1 LITKYGSDVVFRVTV
16 ISLVIVAAGF
26 ILDTVLGIVLL
37 IIFAVFYL
45 FTLYFFRDPE
55 RKIPELENGE
65 VLSPADGKVVLIGKP
80 DAADTEFF
88 SSDEKLMQLS
98 IFMSPLNVHVNRYPI
113 SGILKFMKYIP
124 GKYLVAFDEKS
135 SLNNERSVFGIE
147 AQGKKIIFKQIAG
160 FIARRIAYD
169 CELNTEVK
177 AGERFGMIKFGSRLD
192 LIFRSDAKV
201 YVSIGDKVKAGETK
215 LLKLNS

>member
-1 LITKYGSDVVFRVTV
+1 MITKYGSDVVFRVTV

-80 DAADTEFF
+80 DAADTDFF
-88 SSDEKLMQLS
+88 SSDEKCLLQW
-98 IFMSPLNVHVNRYPI
+98 PL
-113 SGILKFMKYIP
+113 
-124 GKYLVAFDEKS
+124 
-135 SLNNERSVFGIE
+135 
-147 AQGKKIIFKQIAG
+147 
-160 FIARRIAYD
+160 
-169 CELNTEVK
+169 
-177 AGERFGMIKFGSRLD
+177 
-192 LIFRSDAKV
+192 
-201 YVSIGDKVKAGETK
+201 
-215 LLKLNS
+215 